1 MSESTRILSGR
12 ILSAGE
18 LPDNPKRI
26 PENSTVKLLEKSQQ
40 ALRTATSDVVK
51 LSRPLDARERIAA
64 ENLDASQAQIE
75 DVENLARY
83 VADRIADDPDL
94 FVSAH
99 RGLRAE
105 RASVLTDE

>member
-1 MSESTRILSGR
+1 MSDATKILSGR
-12 ILSAGE
+12 VLSAGE
-18 LPDNPKRI
+18 LPDNPKRTV
-26 PENSTVKLLEKSQQ
+26 ENSAVKLLEKSQQ
-40 ALRTATSDVVK
+40 ALRNAASDVVK
-51 LSRPLDARERIAA
+51 LTRPLDTRERIAA

-105 RASVLTDE
+105 RASALTDE